1 MLSLGKALAVQGSM
15 STRGLLGFSFIQFSP
30 NCVPMLNTERLIK
43 WSLTSKEP
51 TQTNDCYILDMN
63 SVSILVDFSTK

>member
-30 NCVPMLNTERLIK
+30 NCVPMLNIERLIK
-43 WSLTSKEP
+43 MVLDFQGTY
-51 TQTNDCYILDMN
+51 TN
-63 SVSILVDFSTK
+63 K